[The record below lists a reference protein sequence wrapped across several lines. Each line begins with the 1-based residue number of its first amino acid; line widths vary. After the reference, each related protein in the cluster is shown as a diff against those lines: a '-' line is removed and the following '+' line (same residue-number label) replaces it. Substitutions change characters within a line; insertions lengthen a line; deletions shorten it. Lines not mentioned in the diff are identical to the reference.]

1 MEFGLLGTVA
11 VWRDGDELTLG
22 SAQRR
27 CVLSMLLLAPGQV
40 VPAQRLREAL
50 WGDNPPPDSARN
62 VVQGCVS
69 QLRRMLADDPT
80 VRLLHRPPGYQL
92 DVPADRVDLHHFRAM
107 VAAGNATAGDREKA
121 ELLGRALGCWRG
133 EPLADVEDSAVTA
146 AVRSALTEERLAA
159 EEDLIEARLR
169 LGHHREV
176 IRDLTALV
184 AAHPL
189 RERLRAQH
197 MLALFRS
204 GRHAEALGVF
214 ADTRGV
220 LVDELGIE
228 PGPELQRLHR
238 RVLAGDRSLLA
249 QPADAPRGFR
259 PPRQLPAAPG
269 RLAGRQV
276 ELAVLRDVLTTAG
289 RPVVVTIG
297 GLAGVGKTALAV
309 HFGHQCADRFPDGQ
323 LFLDLRGQSSQP
335 LTPTEA
341 LAGLLRGLGRERI
354 PADEQELAAAYR
366 SELAGRRVL
375 LVLDDARDADQI
387 TPLLPGAAGC
397 LVLVTGRIGLSAVDA
412 TARLRLGGL
421 DAAAGLETLRHWAGA
436 GRVDAEPEAAAT
448 TVTLCAGLP
457 LALREVGARL
467 AARPEHPISALVARL
482 RDPRRLA
489 ALSSVRTAFADSL
502 RVLETSPDPVDRAA
516 AEAFP
521 LLGKESHVS
530 VEPDDGA
537 YPALDR
543 LADHHLLEPGPP
555 GSYRIHPLVR
565 LFARELRRRTPTSE
579 GNRMTRIVLVTM
591 PFADW
596 RKPSFA
602 LSQLSALARRE
613 FGDAVEVEVRYLNI
627 DFAHYLGVDTY
638 DAIAEQVSHLMTGIG
653 DWLFRPVA
661 FPDLAD
667 NADDYFQRY
676 YAGSA
681 SREFR
686 EHILERRAGIADFC
700 AELAV
705 QHGLDTAD
713 IVGFTSMFAQH
724 AASIGMARVVKR
736 LNPNAVTLLGGANC
750 EAPMGAVIAQE
761 VDVIDAVFSG
771 PALHSFPQ
779 YIKQLLDGTPEG
791 VHEIP
796 GVLTAQN
803 CHEPRFVKAVGR
815 DRSIDDYFRPD
826 YSGFVSAF
834 DANRDRLGGPEV
846 AKPILFFETSRGCW
860 WGQRSHCT
868 FCGLNGQ
875 GMDYRAM
882 AADKARAQFE
892 WLFDEFSPWCQ
903 EFICTDNIM
912 PKSYPREVFS
922 GLDTPDGVQLFYEI
936 KVPLSEHDMA
946 VLAKAGVTRIQPGIE
961 AMATS
966 TLKLMNKGTTSFLNL
981 QFLRSCLRHGIS
993 PGWNLLFGFP
1003 RESAEVCAKYVEDI
1017 PLMTHLPPPGG
1028 AHMVRFDRYSP
1039 YYDKADEYG
1048 LDLTPMDFY
1057 PLIYPFGAEQIAR
1070 MAYFFSDRNI
1080 SPYLLDAITWLK
1092 PLNEKVQWWQA
1103 MWEPGVERPELVLR
1117 SEHGRHWVHDTR
1129 DGTVRRVDIDAA
1141 LLPLLRRLTAPV
1153 TPRRLADDL
1162 SLDPQVVNAH
1172 LDFLRANNLLFTEGE
1187 RIMSLVMSP
1196 FEPSDV
1202 DTETP
1207 AQRKELPLVV
1217 VR

>member
-1 MEFGLLGTVA
+1 MKFGLLGTVA
-11 VWRDGDELTLG
+11 VWREGEEVTLG

-27 CVLSMLLLAPGQV
+27 CVLSMLLLAPGQI
-40 VPAQRLREAL
+40 VPTQRLRAAL

-62 VVQGCVS
+62 LVQGCVS
-69 QLRRMLADDPT
+69 QLRRVLADDPSA
-80 VRLLHRPPGYQL
+80 RLLHRPPGYQL
-92 DVPADRVDLHHFRAM
+92 DVPPDRVDLHRFRAV
-107 VAAGNATAGDREKA
+107 VAAANATAHDREKA
-121 ELLGRALGCWRG
+121 ELLGQALGHWRG
-133 EPLADVEDSAVTA
+133 EPLADVEDSAVVV
-146 AVRSALTEERLAA
+146 AVRSALSEERLTV
-159 EEDLIEARLR
+159 EEDLVETRLR
-169 LGHHREV
+169 LGQHREV
-176 IRDLTALV
+176 IRDLTTLV

-189 RERLRAQH
+189 RECLRAQQ

-249 QPADAPRGFR
+249 SAAEAPRGFR

-269 RLAGRQV
+269 RLAGREA
-276 ELAVLRDVLTTAG
+276 ELAVLHEALDTAG
-289 RPVVVTIG
+289 WPAVVTIG
-297 GLAGVGKTALAV
+297 GVAGVGKTALAV

-323 LFLDLRGQSSQP
+323 LFLDLRGQGEQP
-335 LTPTEA
+335 LTPAEA
-341 LAGLLRGLGRERI
+341 LPGLLRALGRDQI
-354 PADEQELAAAYR
+354 PTDAQELAAAYR
-366 SELAGRRVL
+366 TELAGRRVL
-375 LVLDDARDADQI
+375 LVLDDAKDTDQVV
-387 TPLLPGAAGC
+387 PLLPGSAGC
-397 LVLVTGRIGLSAVDA
+397 LVLVTGRVGLSTVDG
-412 TARLRLGGL
+412 TARLRLGEL
-421 DAAAGLETLRHWAGA
+421 DAAAGLETLRHWSD
-436 GRVDAEPEAAAT
+436 RVDAEPLDAMEA
-448 TVTLCAGLP
+448 VELCAGLP
-457 LALREVGARL
+457 LALRVVGSRL
-467 AARPEHPISALVARL
+467 ASRPDCPISALVTRL
-482 RDPRRLA
+482 RDPDLRLKE
-489 ALSSVRTAFADSL
+489 LGPVRTALADSL

-521 LLGKESHVS
+521 LLGND
-530 VEPDDGA
+530 EPA
-537 YPALDR
+537 PYPALER
-543 LADHHLLEPGPP
+543 LVDHHLLEPGPP

-565 LFARELRRRTPTSE
+565 LHAQELRRRTSPSE

-613 FGDAVEVEVRYLNI
+613 FGDAVEVEVKYLNI
-627 DFAHYLGVDTY
+627 DFAHYLGVETY

-661 FPDLAD
+661 FPDLED
-667 NADDYFQRY
+667 NADDYFLRY

-700 AELAV
+700 ASLAV
-705 QHGLDTAD
+705 EHGLDTAD

-724 AASIGMARVVKR
+724 VASIGMARVVKE
-736 LNPNAVTLLGGANC
+736 LNPNVVTLLGGANC

-779 YIKQLLDGTPEG
+779 YVKQLLDGTPEG

-826 YSGFVSAF
+826 YSGFVTAF
-834 DANRDRLGGPEV
+834 DDNRDRLGGPEA
-846 AKPILFFETSRGCW
+846 AKPVLFFETSRGCW

-892 WLFDEFSPWCQ
+892 WLFDEYSPWCE

-912 PKSYPREVFS
+912 PKNYPREVFADL
-922 GLDTPDGVQLFYEI
+922 GTPDGVQLFYEI

-1003 RESAEVCAKYVEDI
+1003 GEKGEVCAKYIEDI

-1039 YYDKADEYG
+1039 YYDKAEEYG

-1057 PLIYPFGAEQIAR
+1057 PLIYPFDDEQIAR
-1070 MAYFFSDRNI
+1070 MAYFFSDRKI

-1103 MWEPGVERPELVLR
+1103 MWEPGIERPELALR

-1129 DGTVRRVDIDAA
+1129 DGTVRRVDIDEA

-1162 SLDPQVVNAH
+1162 GLEQEVVDSH
-1172 LDFLRANNLLFTEGE
+1172 LDFMRAHNLLFTEGE
-1187 RIMSLVMSP
+1187 RIMSLVVTP
-1196 FEPSDV
+1196 FEQSDV
-1202 DTETP
+1202 DSSEP
-1207 AQRKELPLVV
+1207 AQRKELPLLV